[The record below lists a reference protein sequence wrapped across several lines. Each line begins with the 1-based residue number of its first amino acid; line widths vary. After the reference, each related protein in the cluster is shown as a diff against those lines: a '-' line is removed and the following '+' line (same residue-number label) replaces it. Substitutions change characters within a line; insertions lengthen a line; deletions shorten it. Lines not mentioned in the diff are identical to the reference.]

1 MPQALLNFQDHDLYS
16 EFSHMR
22 IKHPHHEAAVATFE
36 KLRRR
41 KIAAPRAEQT
51 AASLFAGSQSGKTT
65 TVKWYIEKVVAVDW
79 LECKSSKATRR
90 DELRDIEAI
99 KKKCSPADLAELQTF
114 ALFVELSGATTVS
127 GLISDFLE
135 ALGDPDPYGGTA
147 KQRRFRVEKLLKERN
162 YQIIFLDETQHI
174 KVQTFAGSISRQ
186 EDATEV
192 QNTLKRWVKRWP
204 IVFVGTQHAQNV
216 VFEHQVYTR
225 SISPIKFGPLHFGNN
240 SDKKIFEEFC
250 GRLSHKIVQHGI
262 LPALPTIL
270 VEGDVP
276 LCLNIASKGRLGLVT
291 VIVRIALENMV
302 QQGRMALEREHLA
315 LAVTEFS
322 MRIGICKTNPF
333 TDVEILLPPLKEY
346 ERDDAEI
353 AL

>member
-1 MPQALLNFQDHDLYS
+1 MPQVLSNYQDHDLFS
-16 EFSHMR
+16 EFSQMR
-22 IKHPHHEAAVATFE
+22 IKHPHHETAVATFE

-41 KIAAPRAEQT
+41 KIAAPAAEQT
-51 AASLFAGSQSGKTT
+51 AACLFAGSQSGKTT

-79 LECKSSKATRR
+79 LEFKSSKATRR
-90 DELRDIEAI
+90 EERREIDVI
-99 KKKCSPADLAELQTF
+99 KKCSPADLAELQTF

-135 ALGDPDPYGGTA
+135 ALGDPDPYGGSA
-147 KQRRFRVEKLLKERN
+147 KQRRFRVEKLLKARN

-174 KVQTFAGSISRQ
+174 KVQTFAGPVSRQ

-204 IVFVGTQHAQNV
+204 IVFVGTQHAENV

-225 SISPIKFGPLHFGNN
+225 SISPIKFGPLHFGNS

-270 VEGDVP
+270 VEDDVP

-291 VIVRIALENMV
+291 VIVRMALENMV

-322 MRIGICKTNPF
+322 VRIGICKTNPF
-333 TDVEILLPPLKEY
+333 TDKKITLPPLKEY
-346 ERDDAEI
+346 ELDDAEI
-353 AL
+353 EL